1 MDDSKYRARGEFK
14 MVEVDSKVKAKTE
27 TRTTA
32 VHRTRQGQGQQRGQ
46 GLTLGNDAGELVVHA
61 ALAQEALGQRHHRR
75 HLAPLRM
82 SMATDRR
89 CAAAHEWRARH
100 ETLGGE
106 RRGCGGVGD
115 ARKLWGRALKK
126 ACSNEVYACGLP
138 LPAMARR
145 RRPSPQCQRD

>member
-1 MDDSKYRARGEFK
+1 

-75 HLAPLRM
+75 HLAPLYVHGNGLVVAPLRV
-82 SMATDRR
+82 SGGLDTRHSGERDVGVGELGKGGGLLPATGRLHAVQ
-89 CAAAHEWRARH
+89 CSLVAGGPAAAGRE
-100 ETLGGE
+100 LGLS
-106 RRGCGGVGD
+106 RG
-115 ARKLWGRALKK
+115 
-126 ACSNEVYACGLP
+126 
-138 LPAMARR
+138 
-145 RRPSPQCQRD
+145 RRPDPNLTVT

>member
-75 HLAPLRM
+75 HLAPMHVHGNGLVVAPLRV
-82 SMATDRR
+82 SGGLDT
-89 CAAAHEWRARH
+89 RH
-100 ETLGGE
+100 SGE
-106 RRGCGGVGD
+106 RDVGVGE
-115 ARKLWGRALKK
+115 LGMQGNFGGGR
-126 ACSNEVYACGLP
+126 
-138 LPAMARR
+138 
-145 RRPSPQCQRD
+145 